1 MHAGRGGDKITTG
14 AATGAA
20 PVGSGAA
27 TEAAPETAVVET
39 QGVAV
44 EEEATEAVV
53 AEAAK
58 WCCRQ
63 GKTEDF

>member
-1 MHAGRGGDKITTG
+1 
-14 AATGAA
+14 
-20 PVGSGAA
+20 VGSGAA

-53 AEAAK
+53 EEATK
-58 WCCRQ
+58 WCWRQ
-63 GKTEDF
+63 GKTDDF

>member
-1 MHAGRGGDKITTG
+1 M
-14 AATGAA
+14 
-20 PVGSGAA
+20 GSGAA

-53 AEAAK
+53 EEATK
-58 WCCRQ
+58 WCWRQ
-63 GKTEDF
+63 GKTDDF

>member
-1 MHAGRGGDKITTG
+1 MPWGWGTGRGAARGG
-14 AATGAA
+14 A
-20 PVGSGAA
+20 GAA